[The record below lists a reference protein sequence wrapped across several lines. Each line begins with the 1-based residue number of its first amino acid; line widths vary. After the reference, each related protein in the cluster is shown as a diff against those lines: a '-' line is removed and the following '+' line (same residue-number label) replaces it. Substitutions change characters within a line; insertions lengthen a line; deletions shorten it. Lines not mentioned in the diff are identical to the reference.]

1 MKKVK
6 FIFNMLLCAFLLYA
20 MTFTASA
27 LSPGD
32 KVNAE
37 LPRFDITFNGEK
49 IDTTTAR
56 YPVVVYNDITYI
68 PVSDKH
74 TTGFNYLQY
83 LGVDCGEKRSYHAYH
98 KLFLRNMFFE
108 RDFPDKVE
116 FTPFSGERN
125 VITATVSENRN
136 IITNKFGDVKEYVT
150 DEYPMLTIDNVDYI
164 PMTYKLAHEYLG
176 LWYSF
181 STDTGLSLSRANIPE
196 RIVSVPSFDV
206 TLNGVKYQNDKAK
219 YPFLYYNGITYMPLT
234 KGICDFMGLN
244 FVHKDAAGT
253 YFEALAVSNK
263 HARSDVPEFDYI
275 KEGDVFSF
283 ALYEPFDGE
292 LYINGESTKWH
303 TFGME
308 YPPLRLENVYYLP
321 LTWQIAALHFDWE
334 YSFDIQNGL
343 VLDSRNAFRP
353 EFSLDFFKPVYA
365 GYSPMHYCMNGD
377 YYVVYSKYTYDI
389 FFESKILKVGKRG
402 IEERTIDISDLVKK
416 YNIEM
421 LHINTG
427 AVPKPRIEGNEFIAY
442 WAGIKFVFNLD
453 TCTLT
458 GVFEEDF

>member
-1 MKKVK
+1 MKKY
-6 FIFNMLLCAFLLYA
+6 FYLFAFLF
-20 MTFTASA
+20 FTLTLTVSANA
-27 LSPGD
+27 LSQGD

-83 LGVDCGEKRSYHAYH
+83 LGVDCGEQKSYFVYK
-98 KLFLRNMFFE
+98 KLFVRNMFFE

-116 FTPFSGERN
+116 ITPLSGERS
-125 VITATVSENRN
+125 VITATVSQNRN
-136 IITNKFGDVKEYVT
+136 IIVNKFGNVKEYIT
-150 DEYPMLTIDNVDYI
+150 DEYPILTIDGVDYI

-176 LWYSF
+176 LGYAF
-181 STDTGLSLSRANIPE
+181 SSEKGLSLSRANIPE
-196 RIVSVPSFDV
+196 RIVSVPNFDI

-308 YPPLRLENVYYLP
+308 YPPLRLGNVYYLP

-334 YSFDIQNGL
+334 YSFDIRNGF
-343 VLDSRNAFRP
+343 VLDSRNSFRP
-353 EFSLDFFKPVYA
+353 EFSLDFSESSYL
-365 GYSPMHYCMNGD
+365 GYTPQHYCMNGD
-377 YYVVYSKYTYDI
+377 YYVVYAEYTDNDI
-389 FFESKILKVGKRG
+389 FSGSNILTVGKRG
-402 IEERTIDISDLVKK
+402 VEERTIDISDLVKK
-416 YNIEM
+416 YNIER
-421 LHINTG
+421 LHPDTG
-427 AVPKPRIEGNEFIAY
+427 AIPRPYIEGNTFVAFRSGY
-442 WAGIKFVFNLD
+442 KFVFDLD
-453 TCTLT
+453 RCELAEISEA
-458 GVFEEDF
+458 GY